1 MKQIQILLI
10 ALTMNTAV
18 LAKEYHVAKTGND
31 KNPGTAIKAFLSV
44 QAASDI
50 AQPGDIIMVHEG
62 IYRERITPPRGG
74 TSNDKRI
81 VYLAA
86 EGEKVEIKGSEIIKD
101 WMNFTDDVWKVTI
114 PNSFFGNYNP
124 YKDIIHGDWFKD
136 MGRVHHTGEVYLNG
150 KSLWESAT
158 LDGVLNLKPQKYK
171 FDPEGS
177 TYTWFCESDKDNTY
191 IYANFH
197 DANPNK
203 DLVEIN
209 VRESCFYPEKTGIN
223 YITVSGFILRHAA
236 TQWAPPTAEQIG
248 LIGTNWSKGWIIKN
262 NIISDSRC
270 SGITLGKYGDEFDN
284 TSQNSAGGY
293 VETIKRAQ
301 KKGWS
306 KENIGSHI
314 IRNNTIYNCEQTGI
328 CGSLGAIFSIIENN
342 NIYNIWT
349 KRQFDGA
356 EIAGIKIHASIDMLI
371 KGNRVV
377 NAGRGIWLDWM
388 AQGTRV
394 TSNLCYSNI
403 LYDLYAEVNH
413 GPYQVDN
420 NIFLSLCSVW
430 DMSQGGAYVHNLM
443 TGKINMS
450 PHSRVTPY
458 HYPHSTEIAGYHE
471 LLGGDDRF
479 FNNIFVGGCE
489 LNKDQMDPSYESRI
503 SYGKEFFGLKAY
515 KNPAFTV
522 SAAGNVYWKNA
533 EPVATEENKLL
544 ELDFDPEIN
553 IKEERGEVFLII
565 SYSSAASKMNN
576 QLIGTNILGK
586 SLISGQPFENPDGS
600 SYQIDSD
607 FLGEPRNS
615 RNPTAGPF
623 ETIGKGIQ
631 TFKVW
636 PKK

>member
-1 MKQIQILLI
+1 
-10 ALTMNTAV
+10 MNTAV

-31 KNPGTAIKAFLSV
+31 KNPGTAIKAFLSI

-50 AQPGDIIMVHEG
+50 AQSGDIIMVHEG

-81 VYLAA
+81 VYRAA
-86 EGEKVEIKGSEIIKD
+86 KGEKVEIKGSEIIKG

-124 YKDIIHGDWFKD
+124 YKDIIRGDWFKD

-150 KSLWESAT
+150 KSLWELAT
-158 LDGVLNLKPQKYK
+158 LEGVLNLKPQKDK

-203 DLVEIN
+203 ELVEIN

-270 SGITLGKYGDEFDN
+270 SGITLGKYSDEFDN

-328 CGSLGAIFSIIENN
+328 CGSLGGIFSNIENN

-388 AQGTRV
+388 AQGTIV

-413 GPYQVDN
+413 GPYLVDN

-479 FNNIFVGGCE
+479 FNNIFVGGCK

-503 SYGKEFFGLKAY
+503 RYGKEFFGLKAY

-522 SAAGNVYWKNA
+522 SAGGNVYWKNA
-533 EPVATEENKLL
+533 EPVSIEENKLL

-565 SYSSAASKMNN
+565 SYSSAARKMNN

-600 SYQIDSD
+600 SYQIESD

-615 RNPTAGPF
+615 RNPTVGPF

-636 PKK
+636 PKANQ